1 MKRHIFLALTT
12 VILAACGDKAG
23 DKTAELTKLKKERS
37 ALDEKI
43 AKLETEV
50 NKNKTGKATF
60 VSVLEMQPKKFQAF
74 VEVQASVNGEQ
85 NVLATPQ
92 APGIIQRV
100 LVRAGE
106 HVSKGQTLAIL
117 DAAAIEQQIK
127 AADAQVILTKSLY
140 DKQQK
145 LWAQNIGT
153 EVQLLSAKTTYEAT
167 AKQREALVAQR
178 SMYTIKSPITG
189 TVDAVNIK
197 EGDVA
202 SPGGNGSIGIRVVNF
217 DALKV
222 QSSLGENYLGK
233 VSDGNPVNLIFTDI
247 NDTIHTKL
255 SYVSK
260 AVDPISRA
268 FQVEVRLGN
277 NKKLHPNMSCK
288 MQIANYENSKALAVP
303 VSVIQKTAE
312 GDVVYVADGNKAK
325 AVSVTTGRNSN
336 GMVEILSGLNSGDKV
351 IVEGYEELDNG
362 SPISIQ

>member
-1 MKRHIFLALTT
+1 MKRHILLALTT

-85 NVLATPQ
+85 SVLATPQ
-92 APGIIQRV
+92 ASGIVQKILVQPGQ
-100 LVRAGE
+100 

-117 DAAAIEQQIK
+117 DASITEQQIK
-127 AADAQVILTKSLY
+127 SIEAQVGLNKTLY
-140 DKQQK
+140 EKQQK

-153 EVQLLSAKTTYEAT
+153 EVQLMSAKAQYEYY
-167 AKQREALVAQR
+167 AKQKAALEAQR
-178 SMYTIKSPITG
+178 SAYTIKSPING

-197 EGDVA
+197 EGEIA
-202 SPGGNGSIGIRVVNF
+202 AIGALGIKVVNF

-325 AVSVTTGRNSN
+325 AVTVTTGRNSN